1 LSNGPD
7 QNQKPAGPVAKYP
20 AFLTVFPSIMLPM
33 FLAVVDQTIIA
44 TALPAIAAYTGQFER
59 ASWIVVSYLIAST
72 VAAPIYG
79 RLGDSFGR
87 RRVMFG
93 ALGVFMLAS
102 LLCAAS
108 PTIELLTL
116 ARLLQGLGG
125 GGLMTL
131 SQALIG
137 EAIPPRERARYQGYL
152 AAVAVCANTFGPV
165 AGGYLTEHFGWQS
178 IFLVNIPVGLGA
190 VALTWRLPAPKI
202 ERLVWRADPGGL
214 ILFAVFVATT
224 LLSLEQ
230 VQHVDIEMLPVGGG
244 LLVTG
249 IVALM
254 LLVRHE
260 NRTPSPLIP
269 LGLLRQPPIWHS
281 DALAACH
288 GAALVSLITF
298 FPIYLQVVR
307 GDSPSE
313 TGLLLVPLTI
323 GIGTGSL
330 VTGRLV
336 NKSGLLTIYPIVGLA
351 VVTAIFVGL
360 AFWISALGTTAL
372 AAMLLINGLFMGTVM
387 GVVQVSVQIAAGR
400 VRLGEA
406 AASVQF
412 SRSIGAA
419 FGTALVATVL
429 FGFLTLRN
437 PEAAQVFAGMVKHAG
452 TAAALPAAQ
461 RLAIQ
466 GDIRD
471 AFGAAFLTMA
481 MFSTLGFF
489 LALTNP
495 LRRI

>member
-1 LSNGPD
+1 MSNGPD
-7 QNQKPAGPVAKYP
+7 QRQNPAGPIAKYP

-33 FLAVVDQTIIA
+33 FLAVVDQTIVA
-44 TALPAIAAYTGQFER
+44 TALPAIAASTGQFER
-59 ASWIVVSYLIAST
+59 ASWIIVSYLIAST

-87 RRVMFG
+87 RKLMFA
-93 ALGVFMLAS
+93 ALAVFMIAS
-102 LLCAAS
+102 LLCAVS
-108 PTIELLTL
+108 PTVELLTA

-178 IFLVNIPVGLGA
+178 IFLVNVPIGLGA
-190 VALTWRLPAPKI
+190 VALTWRLPSPKV

-214 ILFAVFVATT
+214 ILFSVFVATM

-230 VQHVDIEMLPVGGG
+230 VQRVDPSIILPAGA
-244 LLVTG
+244 LFAAG
-249 IVALM
+249 IVALVA
-254 LLVRHE
+254 LVRHE
-260 NRTPSPLIP
+260 NRAPSPLIP
-269 LGLLRQPPIWHS
+269 LGLLRQPAIWHS

-298 FPIYLQVVR
+298 FPVYLQVVR

-313 TGLLLVPLTI
+313 TGLLLVPLTV
-323 GIGTGSL
+323 GIGAGSL

-336 NKSGLLTIYPIVGLA
+336 NKTGSLTIFPIVGLA
-351 VVTAIFVGL
+351 VVTAIFIVL
-360 AFWISALGTTAL
+360 AFWISGLGTSAL
-372 AAMLLINGLFMGTVM
+372 AGILLLNGLFMGTVM
-387 GVVQVSVQIAAGR
+387 GVVQVSVQSAAGP

-429 FGFLTLRN
+429 FAFLTLRN
-437 PEAAQVFAGMVKHAG
+437 PEAARIFSSMVKHAG
-452 TAAALPAAQ
+452 SAPALSVAQ
-461 RLAIQ
+461 RLAIE
-466 GDIRD
+466 GDIRA
-471 AFGAAFLTMA
+471 AFAAAFLTMA
-481 MFSTLGFF
+481 AFTTGGFL